1 MSNNL
6 FSGFDPKDYDF
17 IVMDG
22 YDDCIIGVVERFGQN
37 PIVCYDKDKVIQ
49 KLESE
54 CMDRDEAEEFFYY
67 NQIGAWMGDS
77 TPCFLSMNENEN
89 EKMGVKK

>member
-6 FSGFDPKDYDF
+6 FAGFDPKDYDF
-17 IVMDG
+17 LVMDG

-37 PIVCYDKDKVIQ
+37 PIVCYDKGKVIQ
-49 KLESE
+49 KLELE
-54 CMDRDEAEEFFYY
+54 GMNRDEAEEFFYY

-77 TPCFLSMNENEN
+77 TPCFLSMNKNKLII
-89 EKMGVKK
+89 EKT